1 MADLVAW
8 SAIRLGEPNNNPQN
22 AASGETKVIKPG
34 ETVTQ
39 ESLGLNDEQFRQL
52 VESGAVRPLEYPD
65 MPETYQDSPVNYLR
79 EQARIASEGAL
90 SNAQNSEENI
100 NAILAANAASTGA
113 LQGEELDP
121 EVRAEMERQKED
133 QSSEASPPAPTTTQV
148 NPDQ

>member
-8 SAIRLGEPNNNPQN
+8 SAIRVGEPTKNAENP
-22 AASGETKVIKPG
+22 GETKVIKPG

-39 ESLGLNDEQFRQL
+39 DSLGLDDEQFRQL
-52 VESGAVRPLEYPD
+52 VESGAVRALEYPD
-65 MPETYQDSPVNYLR
+65 IPNTYQDSPVNYLR

-90 SNAQNSEENI
+90 SDAQNSEENI
-100 NAILAANAASTGA
+100 NAILAANQAATGTA
-113 LQGEELDP
+113 LQGDTLDP

-133 QSSEASPPAPTTTQV
+133 QSSEPAPPAPTTSQV